1 MKLSKTSL
9 LVISAGFL
17 IIMMAGLGVVY
28 FQKVDER
35 NQFSEQLALA
45 QSGVSGMQIEL
56 LSSQQTDLEGQLSQA
71 ISQFEAVKVILSQ
84 PISSVTVW
92 SILFDV
98 AKAHDLEITEIT
110 SSGLTSDSLEGITYS
125 VLSLTVKIEG
135 DVPNLVNFVTQLNS
149 YFTTGVVKSVVITVP
164 ETTNGE
170 SASANIEVIIYTYRG
185 D

>member
-17 IIMMAGLGVVY
+17 IIIIAGLGMVY
-28 FQKVDER
+28 FQKVDEQ
-35 NQFSEQLALA
+35 NQLSEQLALA
-45 QSGVSGMQIEL
+45 QSGVSGMQLER

-71 ISQFEAVKVILSQ
+71 ISQFEAVKAILSQ
-84 PISSVTVW
+84 PMSSVTVW
-92 SILFDV
+92 SISFDV

-135 DVPNLVNFVTQLNS
+135 DVPNIVNFVTQLNS